1 LREPSRQR
9 TRERLK
15 EANRVAPTPDFFIIP
30 AAEYVFDSI
39 EFNKPM
45 FLTMYANAL
54 FSLYLLGFVF
64 SADWRSELHR
74 SYRMCFAHTPSAHS
88 CEPQEYDGYE
98 SDQDEADEGRPLIP
112 HGKRRPK
119 AIPMAMSGGGGTG
132 HRATPASK
140 IRVGGMI
147 DEMDPISENKS
158 FHASLQPA
166 AAPAMIEARE
176 RIVAGGSMRS
186 VASVIQEEEDSKST
200 VLAPH
205 QVHKN
210 LPLSLF
216 APPLPPPLPLP
227 PLLTLSLNLPPSP
240 IA

>member
-1 LREPSRQR
+1 
-9 TRERLK
+9 
-15 EANRVAPTPDFFIIP
+15 
-30 AAEYVFDSI
+30 VFDSI
-39 EFNKPM
+39 DFNKPM

-64 SADWRSELHR
+64 SAGWRSELHR
-74 SYRMCFAHTPSAHS
+74 SYRMYFAHTPSVHS

-98 SDQDEADEGRPLIP
+98 SDQDEADEGHPLIP

-119 AIPMAMSGGGGTG
+119 AIPMALSGGGGTG
-132 HRATPASK
+132 HRANPASK

-166 AAPAMIEARE
+166 AAPAGIEARE
-176 RIVAGGSMRS
+176 RVVAAGSIRS
-186 VASVIQEEEDSKST
+186 IASVIQEEEDNKST

-205 QVHKN
+205 QVYNNLSLPPPPPPPPPLTLPLK
-210 LPLSLF
+210 LPLSHR
-216 APPLPPPLPLP
+216 
-227 PLLTLSLNLPPSP
+227 LTTPHAL
-240 IA
+240 